1 MKSRILQRIILIGVL
16 LTMLFASCAKE
27 QEVTPTNLSE
37 EQFVGSLELEEYPL
51 DDELRMIIKDK
62 KKANGALDGVMF
74 DFNSEIGSRTPINL
88 HLYFRK
94 GDQIIVPQA
103 PAKLTLTSHD
113 AGKKRYKGSFTITL
127 PPELRGVNLKET
139 PVYVAGAI
147 GVKSINAQGQAII
160 DPSNEIVG
168 GRYIIPMYFEERPLH
183 KQGNGYAIADVFLK
197 VYGSLLQVNL
207 KSELYAPVY
216 LKGLGLTTKAFS
228 TSGGMNL
235 RTATASSAPTW
246 TSSSNVD
253 QPQSVRLG
261 SPALLRNAQETKSLF
276 IWIKPDATFQGD
288 NNPNTAEL
296 TLDIFD
302 NDNPSMG
309 SLLGKYSVNKAVADR
324 AVFRIKASTI
334 KSDLIFSEYHRW
346 DNTNIVWEFY
356 NPTNKPIDLKQY
368 YIIRDAYHTASLKM
382 VQPLITDAL
391 KLHRDNVDASI
402 DGSSSSSLRRV
413 GDDKDR
419 RYILP
424 PGKIALFVATAQ
436 RLDQSEVR
444 SAYVFNFYPRNT
456 ASEHTVFAPDYDNT
470 SQRSGKEYYMLAKGG
485 TTEEHIIDVF
495 FRFENADTQSKAG
508 PGKKLVNAKYLR
520 KPDRNFGRK
529 YFPAKMSE
537 SDWVWR
543 SALLHDWDWG
553 YRFPYYYWDN
563 IENRY
568 IDGKRADKN
577 LVVFQMDS
585 YKDDPTDV
593 HGTPY
598 IVPTYWAL
606 GVAH

>member
-1 MKSRILQRIILIGVL
+1 MKSRILQKVILIWVL

-62 KKANGALDGVMF
+62 RKADGALDGVMF

-103 PAKLTLTSHD
+103 PAKLTINSHD

-127 PPELRGVNLKET
+127 PPGLIGVNLEET

-160 DPSNEIVG
+160 DPSHEIVG
-168 GRYIIPMYFEERPLH
+168 GKYIIPMYFEERPLH

-228 TSGGMNL
+228 TEGSMNL

-246 TSSSNVD
+246 NSSSNVD
-253 QPQSVRLG
+253 NIQSVRLNT
-261 SPALLRNAQETKSLF
+261 PVVLKNAQDTKSLF
-276 IWIKPDATFQGD
+276 IWIKPDASFKGD
-288 NNPNTAEL
+288 NNQNTAEL

-302 NDNPSMG
+302 NDNSSMG
-309 SLLGKYSVNKAVADR
+309 SLLGKYSVNKTVADR

-356 NPTNKPIDLKQY
+356 NPTNKPIDLRQY
-368 YIIRDAYHTASLKM
+368 YIIRDAYHTTSLKM

-402 DGSSSSSLRRV
+402 DGSSSSSLTRV
-413 GDDKDR
+413 GNESNR
-419 RYILP
+419 RYMLP
-424 PGKIALFVATAQ
+424 PGKVALFAATAQ
-436 RLDQSEVR
+436 GLDKGDVR
-444 SAYVFNFYPRNT
+444 SAYTFNFYPRNT

-470 SQRSGKEYYMLAKGG
+470 SQRQGKEYYMLAKGG
-485 TTEEHIIDVF
+485 TDEQHVVDVF
-495 FRFENADTQSKAG
+495 FRFENASVQSAIG
-508 PGKKLVNAKYLR
+508 PAKKLVNAKYLR

-553 YRFPYYYWDN
+553 YRFGYYYWD
-563 IENRY
+563 IKENRY

-577 LVVFQMDS
+577 LVVFHMDS
-585 YKDDPTDV
+585 YNGNVNDV

-598 IVPTYWAL
+598 IVPTYWAQ